1 MSHNFYAIVI
11 IEPEVTIEELNNEW
25 LCHICQLH
33 MTRIGN
39 KKCTHGRLH
48 HILYKE
54 RGTHMN
60 VLA

>member
-33 MTRIGN
+33 MTCIG
-39 KKCTHGRLH
+39 KQKVYTWQIAS
-48 HILYKE
+48 HII
-54 RGTHMN
+54 
-60 VLA
+60 